1 LDDETPQSRATYFR
15 GVSNMLRG
23 LADEQR
29 YDVHRRDQLLALAD
43 GFERFA
49 ARLEQEADA

>member
-1 LDDETPQSRATYFR
+1 
-15 GVSNMLRG
+15 MLRG
-23 LADEQR
+23 LAGEQR

-49 ARLEQEADA
+49 LRLEREDAEITH